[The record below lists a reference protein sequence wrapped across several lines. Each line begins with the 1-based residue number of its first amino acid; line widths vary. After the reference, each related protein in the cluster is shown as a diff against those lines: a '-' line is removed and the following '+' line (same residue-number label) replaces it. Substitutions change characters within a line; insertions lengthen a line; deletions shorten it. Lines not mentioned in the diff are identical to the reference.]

1 MNRMP
6 PVQRRKELYYMKR
19 ITQKRRLKKSIREV
33 LQVILVGTIGAVML
47 IAMFIGA
54 VLQESEKLC
63 PVMAA
68 EVQE

>member
-1 MNRMP
+1 MP

>member
-1 MNRMP
+1 
-6 PVQRRKELYYMKR
+6 MKR
-19 ITQKRRLKKSIREV
+19 VTQKRRLKKSIREV

-54 VLQESEKLC
+54 VIQESEKLC
-63 PVMAA
+63 PVTAA

>member
-1 MNRMP
+1 
-6 PVQRRKELYYMKR
+6 MKR
-19 ITQKRRLKKSIREV
+19 VTQKRRLKKSIREV

-54 VLQESEKLC
+54 VIQESEKLC